1 MLKVNR
7 HAMPEQP
14 ADVRRHNFEEVAL
27 GYDEAT
33 AIEEAKRCLNCP
45 KPRCV
50 EGCPVNIYIPK
61 FVHAVSEG
69 DFASAI
75 KILLS
80 VAGSAPRK
88 SSAKA
93 AAYWAS
99 KGNR

>member
-14 ADVRRHNFEEVAL
+14 AEIRRRNFEEVAL

-50 EGCPVNIYIPK
+50 EGC
-61 FVHAVSEG
+61 
-69 DFASAI
+69 
-75 KILLS
+75 
-80 VAGSAPRK
+80 
-88 SSAKA
+88 
-93 AAYWAS
+93 
-99 KGNR
+99 

>member
-50 EGCPVNIYIPK
+50 EGCPVNI
-61 FVHAVSEG
+61 SQ
-69 DFASAI
+69 
-75 KILLS
+75 
-80 VAGSAPRK
+80 APLRRRLPGK
-88 SSAKA
+88 HLHSQICSRRI
-93 AAYWAS
+93 
-99 KGNR
+99 GRGFCLRH

>member
-50 EGCPVNIYIPK
+50 EGCPVNIYK
-61 FVHAVSEG
+61 RA
-69 DFASAI
+69 AS
-75 KILLS
+75 LRS